1 MKKKHPILCTCLN
14 QSPVWLTAGIN
25 CTITGCSPPALGPL
39 GKVWRTCGVI
49 VTNVPL
55 NTYHWAVTTTKAVRS
70 LTLLTGSRCHLYP
83 NAPQV
88 NDDLFVSGQG
98 REGFPRLLVLI
109 NMHDAGRRNVC
120 VCVCDNHVCLPS
132 CNFVHDNHR
141 LCVCKHNIR
150 DANTHFFLGFF
161 FFLSVA

>member
-1 MKKKHPILCTCLN
+1 M
-14 QSPVWLTAGIN
+14 
-25 CTITGCSPPALGPL
+25 
-39 GKVWRTCGVI
+39 
-49 VTNVPL
+49 TNVPL

-120 VCVCDNHVCLPS
+120 VCVTI
-132 CNFVHDNHR
+132 R
-141 LCVCKHNIR
+141 CVYPAVTLYMITTGRAYVSMNIR

-161 FFLSVA
+161 FSLGCVICSWLYSPGPLFVLTDSMYCCFHLYIHAFHKAYVTR